1 MMITVRLFASYR
13 EAVGSRQLSLNV
25 PADTSA
31 GGLLASLAEEYPGL
45 RPLAGSATFA
55 LNRRYVTA
63 DSTLQPNDELTI
75 LPPVAGGADASDSGA
90 FEIGAFEIG
99 AFEIVKEPIDAAA
112 VAAKVEDPSV
122 GGIVVFT
129 GVVRESSSSGRAVT
143 HLEYEAYPEMAVE
156 QMETIAREIRERWGP
171 LRIAVTH
178 RVGRMAV
185 GEAAVVIAVAA
196 PHRAEA
202 FAACKY
208 AIDRLKEIVPIWKKE
223 YGPDGAVWVE

>member
-1 MMITVRLFASYR
+1 MMVTVKLFASYR
-13 EAVGSRQLSLNV
+13 EAVGARELSLDL
-25 PADTSA
+25 PADTTP
-31 GGLLASLAEEYPGL
+31 GGVLDSLAEEYPAL
-45 RPLAGSATFA
+45 RPLANSATFA
-55 LNRRYVTA
+55 VNRRYVAA
-63 DSTLQPNDELTI
+63 DAPLRPDDELTI
-75 LPPVAGGADASDSGA
+75 LPPVAGGADA
-90 FEIGAFEIG
+90 FEIIR
-99 AFEIVKEPIDAAA
+99 EPIDPAA
-112 VAAKVEDPSV
+112 VAARVADPSV

-156 QMETIAREIRERWGP
+156 QMGTIAREIRERWGP
-171 LRIAVTH
+171 LRLAITH

-202 FAACKY
+202 FAACQH

-223 YGPDGAVWVE
+223 FGPDGAEWVE